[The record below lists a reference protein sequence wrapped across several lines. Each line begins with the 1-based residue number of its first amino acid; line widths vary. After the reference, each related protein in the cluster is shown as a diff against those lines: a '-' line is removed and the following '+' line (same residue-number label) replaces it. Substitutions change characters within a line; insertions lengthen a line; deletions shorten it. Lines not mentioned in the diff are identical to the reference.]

1 VTALKLLVWSL
12 AGIFAGTGI
21 LHVAGPHWLR
31 ATYRGWGYSAWFSLI
46 VGFLDLTAAMLL
58 LTPELRGWGI
68 GLSATILF
76 FAIVLLLDHEKY
88 LVAVPAA
95 VVMLALVPATLSV
108 PSRNHAP
115 YSIERPTQISQ
126 N

>member
-1 VTALKLLVWSL
+1 MTALNLLLWSL
-12 AGIFAGTGI
+12 AAVFAGVGC
-21 LHVAGPHWLR
+21 LHVAGPQWLR
-31 ATYRGWGYSAWFSLI
+31 ATYRGWGYSSWFSLI

-68 GLSATILF
+68 ALSAAIMF
-76 FAIVLLLDHEKY
+76 FAIVALLDHEKY

-95 VVMLALVPATLSV
+95 VVMLALVPVTLTV
-108 PSRNHAP
+108 PARGQAA
-115 YSIERPTQISQ
+115 YTVERATQISQ